1 MVNLICIV
9 IFSIGIGVSIAG
21 FFTTR
26 LRVLWFI
33 AFSVNICTVF
43 LYFIKLLTL
52 IE

>member
-9 IFSIGIGVSIAG
+9 ICSIGVGVSIAG

-26 LRVLWFI
+26 FRLLWFI

-43 LYFIKLLTL
+43 LYFIELLSL